1 MKALEKDRT
10 RRYETASGFA
20 QDVERYLADEAVEAC
35 PPSRRYRLGKFAR
48 RHRAAIDGGGIL
60 RGDPADGGDRRYL
73 SGLAGQG
80 RRTPGHDP
88 PRGVAAGRG
97 PGQGGGRVHG
107 RARFRSPDPVEDG
120 RDLKV
125 VDLLAAAEARL
136 GPQFAGTAATHGA
149 LLKALGET
157 YLGLGI
163 PARAVGV
170 LDRALP
176 LLEGSLGADHADTIH
191 CRNRLVG
198 AYVAAGRA
206 SEGIGLAEASLR
218 LAAARYGPDH
228 LTTLDSRHFLGAALS
243 GAGRLTEAISL
254 MEETVR
260 MSTATLG
267 PEDPDTLNFRN
278 TLANMHRQAGHPA
291 EAYADMKDILQKG
304 SAQAAPPVP
313 TLDRRNTLA
322 VAAYDAG
329 RVDEV
334 IALQEKT
341 VKEQIATL
349 GPDHHGTLVGRGN
362 LAEFYRK
369 VGRLKESIEINEDA
383 LKRILATLGPDH
395 PDTLTNRNNL
405 AAAYQD
411 AGRKDEA
418 IALLREVVPSAAKIF
433 GPGHPNTIRCTNRL
447 GGLYEQAGR
456 WADGEALYQSSL
468 PSFEA
473 KAPDHWGTFQ
483 ARSLR
488 GACLAGLKKYD
499 QAEPLIVSGYEG
511 LKARE
516 SRHPAAGLAPHR
528 RGRREDCPALRGLGH
543 AREGPG
549 VAAQDGASGPPAG
562 PPAK

>member
-1 MKALEKDRT
+1 MAASFAAILL
-10 RRYETASGFA
+10 TAAIGGT
-20 QDVERYLADEAVEAC
+20 YLA
-35 PPSRRYRLGKFAR
+35 SRA
-48 RHRAAIDGGGIL
+48 RAAE
-60 RGDPADGGDRRYL
+60 R
-73 SGLAGQG
+73 LAVTRLEESQ
-80 RRTPGHDP
+80 
-88 PRGVAAGRG
+88 
-97 PGQGGGRVHG
+97 
-107 RARFRSPDPVEDG
+107 RAEAQARAVGEFMVNTLRSPDPVKDG

-136 GPQFAGTAATHGA
+136 GPQFSGTAATHGA

-516 SRHPAAGLAPHR
+516 SRIQPPDLPRIAEAAARTVRLYEAWGMPEKAQEWRRRRARAAPRPARPQSSRSRIAGMTARVASYARDGRGAPTIR
-528 RGRREDCPALRGLGH
+528 RSLSRSMRVGRRAPLGR
-543 AREGPG
+543 AIDE
-549 VAAQDGASGPPAG
+549 Q
-562 PPAK
+562 K

>member
-1 MKALEKDRT
+1 
-10 RRYETASGFA
+10 
-20 QDVERYLADEAVEAC
+20 
-35 PPSRRYRLGKFAR
+35 
-48 RHRAAIDGGGIL
+48 
-60 RGDPADGGDRRYL
+60 
-73 SGLAGQG
+73 
-80 RRTPGHDP
+80 
-88 PRGVAAGRG
+88 
-97 PGQGGGRVHG
+97 
-107 RARFRSPDPVEDG
+107 
-120 RDLKV
+120 
-125 VDLLAAAEARL
+125 
-136 GPQFAGTAATHGA
+136 
-149 LLKALGET
+149 
-157 YLGLGI
+157 
-163 PARAVGV
+163 
-170 LDRALP
+170 
-176 LLEGSLGADHADTIH
+176 
-191 CRNRLVG
+191 
-198 AYVAAGRA
+198 
-206 SEGIGLAEASLR
+206 
-218 LAAARYGPDH
+218 
-228 LTTLDSRHFLGAALS
+228 
-243 GAGRLTEAISL
+243 
-254 MEETVR
+254 

-488 GACLAGLKKYD
+488 RTA
-499 QAEPLIVSGYEG
+499 
-511 LKARE
+511 
-516 SRHPAAGLAPHR
+516 SR
-528 RGRREDCPALRGLGH
+528 ALRSTT
-543 AREGPG
+543 RP
-549 VAAQDGASGPPAG
+549 SP
-562 PPAK
+562 